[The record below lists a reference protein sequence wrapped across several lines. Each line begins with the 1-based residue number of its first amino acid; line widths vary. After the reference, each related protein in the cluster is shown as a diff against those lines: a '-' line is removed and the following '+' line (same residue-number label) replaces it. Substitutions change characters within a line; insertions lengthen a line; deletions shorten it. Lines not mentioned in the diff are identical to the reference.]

1 METPKRVK
9 ITGDWM
15 DAMGKALE
23 KKPAPAR
30 PTKKR
35 ELQRPAR
42 SGPES
47 RTKVVGSHCLGV
59 VVCVRYILPDKVEVC
74 LYFIYCEFHFIK
86 SDRLP

>member
-35 ELQRPAR
+35 ATKKAR
-42 SGPES
+42 KK
-47 RTKVVGSHCLGV
+47 RA
-59 VVCVRYILPDKVEVC
+59 
-74 LYFIYCEFHFIK
+74 
-86 SDRLP
+86 